1 MQADN
6 DINQVL
12 LQINEIDKKI
22 TSIEQQKIELNKN
35 YNLGIMPNYAY
46 STKWNSLDSQEASLL
61 SERKILETKY
71 DSLIVLK
78 NNLWSN
84 YQSDYDSYVNTLSSR
99 NEWANI
105 YNLLAEGKVCDREQL
120 YQFIIENPL

>member
-1 MQADN
+1 MEYKMNFYMDFHWREEY
-6 DINQVL
+6 V
-12 LQINEIDKKI
+12 
-22 TSIEQQKIELNKN
+22 
-35 YNLGIMPNYAY
+35 GIF
-46 STKWNSLDSQEASLL
+46 
-61 SERKILETKY
+61 ETKY

-78 NNLWSN
+78 NNLWSD